1 MESTPQPATTSKGM
15 LWAGR
20 IVSALVALF
29 MIFDGTIKVMKT
41 PAAVQGTSQLGYP
54 ASVVFPLGIVVL
66 VCVALYAIPRTSVL
80 GAVLLTGYL
89 GGAVA
94 TMVRVQSPQYLFPAV
109 IGVVAWL
116 GIFLRDGRLRA
127 LIPLRG
133 PVRS

>member
-1 MESTPQPATTSKGM
+1 MELTAQTATTSKGM

-29 MIFDGTIKVMKT
+29 MLFDGTIKVIKA
-41 PAAVQGTSQLGYP
+41 PAAMEGTSQLGYP

-80 GAVLLTGYL
+80 GAILLTGYL

-94 TMVRVQSPQYLFPAV
+94 TMVRVQSPQFFFPAV
-109 IGVVAWL
+109 VGILAWL
-116 GIFLRDGRLRA
+116 GLFLRDGRVRG
-127 LIPLRG
+127 LIPASR
-133 PVRS
+133 